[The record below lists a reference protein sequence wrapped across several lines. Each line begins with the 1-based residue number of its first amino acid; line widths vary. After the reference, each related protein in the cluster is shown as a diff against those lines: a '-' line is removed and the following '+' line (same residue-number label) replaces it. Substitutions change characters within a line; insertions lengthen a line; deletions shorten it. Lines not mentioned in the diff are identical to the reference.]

1 MGDLHVEPKGGRAHW
16 AVGRPGWSA
25 GHLVGPPTF
34 PFVLWAA
41 LGAHLSMMCVLT
53 LFLLVFFSG
62 GPSDPREAR
71 VMMFDRAAFAPWLN
85 KV

>member
-1 MGDLHVEPKGGRAHW
+1 M
-16 AVGRPGWSA
+16 GWSA
-25 GHLVGPPTF
+25 DLPVGPLTF

-41 LGAHLSMMCVLT
+41 LGAHLSMVCVLT
-53 LFLLVFFSG
+53 LFLLVFFPG

-71 VMMFDRAAFAPWLN
+71 VMMFDRVAFAPWLN